1 VLHCIGCD
9 SDVVGWI
16 GVLAF
21 HSQAASGWDVDSTIS
36 VILDTAQGDALLPF
50 APLQSFSTTG
60 FGRPHGLL
68 NGAGVEHMPHDLAAR
83 LVDLQREFALGEE
96 KLREL
101 DAQQTRLRETMLR
114 IQGAMQMLRE
124 LIDADGAGDTAS
136 LNESAPGNP
145 RPETA
150 TAERPR

>member
-1 VLHCIGCD
+1 
-9 SDVVGWI
+9 
-16 GVLAF
+16 
-21 HSQAASGWDVDSTIS
+21 
-36 VILDTAQGDALLPF
+36 
-50 APLQSFSTTG
+50 
-60 FGRPHGLL
+60 
-68 NGAGVEHMPHDLAAR
+68 MPHDLAAR